1 MNESL
6 VEIMKEHF
14 IAFFMVLYYIVKAW
28 VDFFYVPRKDLKG
41 EIVLLTG
48 GAGDV
53 GKLLSMKLAS
63 KGMFHSVQS
72 YLFKF
77 NNKYTWKSSY

>member
-1 MNESL
+1 MTESL

-14 IAFFMVLYYIVKAW
+14 IAFFMVLYYIIKAW

-77 NNKYTWKSSY
+77 NNKCTWKSSY

>member
-14 IAFFMVLYYIVKAW
+14 IAFFMVLYYIIKAW

-63 KGMFHSVQS
+63 KGMFLSVRS